1 MAICLTACAV
11 LLSTSVGID
20 EQGKVMGTNMSLQ
33 TGAEAV
39 SGLLAGIMAVVAVKL
54 PLLATS
60 WAAVLAALIL
70 LRWWPAAR
78 PGASRGA
85 RVSVV

>member
-1 MAICLTACAV
+1 
-11 LLSTSVGID
+11 
-20 EQGKVMGTNMSLQ
+20 
-33 TGAEAV
+33 
-39 SGLLAGIMAVVAVKL
+39 LLAGIMAVVAVKL